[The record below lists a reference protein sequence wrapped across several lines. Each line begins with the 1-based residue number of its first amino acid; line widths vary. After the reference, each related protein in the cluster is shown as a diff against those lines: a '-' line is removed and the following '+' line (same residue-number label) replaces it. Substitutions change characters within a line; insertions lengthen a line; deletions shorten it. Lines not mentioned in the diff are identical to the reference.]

1 MKVKKVKNVL
11 LPFIAGALA
20 ISLAACGNGEDNE
33 KSVEQQVEP
42 NEIVAIVNE
51 EELKGDEFNNISM
64 SIQDQMEQ
72 MGEDTS
78 SKESAE
84 QVKIETLDILVNQ
97 ALIRQQTKESKMK
110 AEKSEVDE
118 GYTEL
123 VKQVGD
129 EKEMKKM
136 LKSKGMDVE
145 TLKEQIA
152 ESIVF
157 EKYGEKVAPV
167 GKITEEEIKEYY
179 DQVSA
184 ESKDAGQELPP
195 LEEVREEIKGS
206 IEQEQQQKKLAAHV
220 EELKENAEIEL
231 KI

>member
-20 ISLAACGNGEDNE
+20 ISLAACGSGEDNE
-33 KSVEQQVEP
+33 KSAEQQVEP

-51 EELKGDEFNNISM
+51 EELKGDEFNNVST

-78 SKESAE
+78 SKESVE

-97 ALIRQQTKESKMK
+97 ALIRQQAKESEMK
-110 AEKSEVDE
+110 AEKSEIDE
-118 GYTEL
+118 DYTEI
-123 VKQVGD
+123 VKQFGD
-129 EKEMKKM
+129 EKEMKKV

-157 EKYGEKVAPV
+157 EKYEEKVAPV

-179 DQVSA
+179 DQVAA
-184 ESKDAGQELPP
+184 ESKEAGQELPP
-195 LEEVREEIKGS
+195 LEEAREEIKGS

-220 EELKENAEIEL
+220 EELKVNAEIEL